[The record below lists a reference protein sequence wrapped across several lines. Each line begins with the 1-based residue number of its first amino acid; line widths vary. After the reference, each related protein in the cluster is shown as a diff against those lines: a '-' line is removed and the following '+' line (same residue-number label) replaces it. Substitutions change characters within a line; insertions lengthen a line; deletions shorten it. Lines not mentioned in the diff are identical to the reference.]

1 MFTSDQMVNHYY
13 ASAFSLEHLVASI
26 WNLILTSKAQMVLIN
41 YVICM
46 MHKYKN
52 PYL

>member
-1 MFTSDQMVNHYY
+1 MVNDYY

-26 WNLILTSKAQMVLIN
+26 WNLILISKAQMVLVN

-46 MHKYKN
+46 MHEYKN
-52 PYL
+52 PSL